1 MQPIP
6 LLYEPDILRPQFT
19 ARSRKEGSTKD
30 IINARNF
37 EVLQNGSKYGIYD
50 RPNLNE
56 QRPFMD
62 MNPSPSRN
70 DNRSLNGQ
78 PRYVPN
84 QNQYNQYFDKY
95 DIQNDPIN
103 YARELQSA
111 VYEDKG
117 DRGYLESQALMKRQF
132 NNNFINNQQL
142 DNITKLRL
150 EARDKLMPT
159 LNDTSLSYLNKRN

>member
-6 LLYEPDILRPQFT
+6 LLYEPSVLRPQFI
-19 ARSRKEGSTKD
+19 ARSRKEVSTKD
-30 IINARNF
+30 VINARNL
-37 EVLQNGSKYGIYD
+37 ELIQNGGKYGIWD
-50 RPNLNE
+50 RPDISG

-62 MNPSPSRN
+62 MNPSVSRN
-70 DNRSLNGQ
+70 DNRMLNGQ
-78 PRYVPN
+78 LRYIPN

-117 DRGYLESQALMKRQF
+117 DRGYLESQAIMNRQF
-132 NNNFINNQQL
+132 NNNFVNSQQL
-142 DNITKLRL
+142 ENMTKLRL
-150 EARDKLMPT
+150 DARDKLMPII
-159 LNDTSLSYLNKRN
+159 NDTNVSYLDKR